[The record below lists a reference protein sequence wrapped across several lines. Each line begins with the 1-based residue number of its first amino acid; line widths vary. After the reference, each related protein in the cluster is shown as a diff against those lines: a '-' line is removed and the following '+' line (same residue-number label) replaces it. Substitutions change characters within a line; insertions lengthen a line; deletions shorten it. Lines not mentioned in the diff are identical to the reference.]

1 MNETRSRALMSR
13 RAILRAGLGAAAI
26 VPLAGLLD
34 ACASASSSSVTL
46 NQTAGAN
53 TGKTITTLKVAF
65 PSSLSNLYP
74 GIESGILNYY
84 VAALVTE
91 GLVGMGPTGETV
103 PAVASSWRQT
113 DETTY
118 VYQLRADAKYSD
130 GTAVTPEDVVYSM
143 QMAANA
149 KASPSVA
156 SYFSGVKSVTKTG
169 PAEVTVTL
177 SAPAE
182 SWSYTPSIGTPLC
195 VMPESFWKQ
204 NNDTVGT
211 AQALLLGTG
220 PYKVTS
226 FQPDSHVYLEAS
238 DTWWD
243 GKPKVDAIQI
253 QFISDPNAQYLA
265 QKAGDTQMSFNVPL
279 ESLDQW
285 AALPGNRVVS
295 YADKSWVGLIL
306 DTKSGPTKDIHVRRA
321 IGYCVDRQAIVTDL
335 LKGQGQVA
343 YAMSPPNQFPGV
355 YTPAQ
360 ATAELAGIPQ
370 LNFSLANAKAELK
383 QSAYPDG
390 FTATITYPNS
400 GPQLGTAAL
409 SLAANLKQIGITLN
423 VQEATLSQ
431 WLATVGTAAGGPIQ
445 YMWYFTTTPD
455 PAEIPSYLL
464 GADNPAGYVN
474 SQVSALLAK
483 ANTEFT
489 AAPHAATIIE
499 AQKLAAADVPY
510 LPLWWGKSVIAF
522 SDQIG
527 DTDLTAYTL
536 DSPWTTALYS
546 AS

>member
-1 MNETRSRALMSR
+1 MNETRSRAPMSR
-13 RAILRAGLGAAAI
+13 RAVLRAGLSAAAI
-26 VPLAGLLD
+26 APLAGLLN
-34 ACASASSSSVTL
+34 ACASTSGNVTL
-46 NQTAGAN
+46 NKAAGAN
-53 TGKTITTLKVAF
+53 TGKTISTLKVAF
-65 PSSLSNLYP
+65 PSALTNLYP

-91 GLVGMGPTGETV
+91 GLVGLNPAGETV
-103 PAVASSWRQT
+103 PAIASSWKQT
-113 DETTY
+113 DDTTY
-118 VYQLRADAKYSD
+118 VYQLRSDARFSD
-130 GTAVTPEDVVYSM
+130 GSSVTPEDVIYSLK
-143 QMAANA
+143 MAGNA
-149 KASPSVA
+149 KASPSIA
-156 SYFSGVKSVTKTG
+156 SYFGNVKSAVKTG

-177 SAPAE
+177 KTPAE
-182 SWSYTPSIGTPLC
+182 SWSYTPGTATPLC
-195 VMPESFWKQ
+195 IVPESFWEK
-204 NNDTVGT
+204 NDNTIGT

-238 DTWWD
+238 GTWWG
-243 GKPKVDAIQI
+243 GKPKVDTVQI
-253 QFISDPNAQYLA
+253 EFITDPNAQYLA
-265 QKAGDTQMSFNVPL
+265 QKAGDIQMSFNVPL
-279 ESLDQW
+279 ESLTQW
-285 AALPGNRVVS
+285 SNLPGNRVVS

-321 IGYCVDRQAIVTDL
+321 IGYCADRQAMVSDL

-343 YAMSPPNQFPGV
+343 YAMSPPEQFPGV

-360 ATAELAGIPQ
+360 ATAQLATIPQ
-370 LNFSLANAKAELK
+370 LEFSLEKAAAELK
-383 QSAYPDG
+383 QSAYPHG
-390 FTATITYPNS
+390 FTATLTYPNS

-409 SLAANLKQIGITLN
+409 ALAANLKQIGITLN
-423 VQEATLSQ
+423 VQEVALSQ
-431 WLATVGTAAGGPIQ
+431 WLASVGTAAAGPIQ

-464 GADNPAGYVN
+464 AAGNPASYEN
-474 SQVSALLAK
+474 SNVLGLIEK
-483 ANTEFT
+483 ANTEFG
-489 AAPHAATIIE
+489 AAAHDATIIE

-536 DSPWTTALYS
+536 DAQWTTALYS

>member
-1 MNETRSRALMSR
+1 MNEARSRALMNR
-13 RAILRAGLGAAAI
+13 RAILRAGLGAVALA
-26 VPLAGLLD
+26 PLAGLLE
-34 ACASASSSSVTL
+34 ACASASGTATL
-46 NQTAGAN
+46 NKSAGAD

-65 PSSLSNLYP
+65 PSALSNLYP

-91 GLVGMGPTGETV
+91 GLVGLGPTGDTV
-103 PAVASSWRQT
+103 PAVASSWKQT
-113 DETTY
+113 DDTTY
-118 VYQLRADAKYSD
+118 VYQLRPGARFSD
-130 GTAVTPEDVVYSM
+130 GTAVTPEDVLYSL

-149 KASPSVA
+149 KASPSIA
-156 SYFSGVKSVTKTG
+156 SYFSPVKSATKTG

-177 SAPAE
+177 SAPNGT
-182 SWSYTPSIGTPLC
+182 WSYTPSTATPLC
-195 VMPESFWKQ
+195 IVPKSFWEKYG
-204 NNDTVGT
+204 NTIGT

-226 FQPDSHVYLEAS
+226 FEPDSHVYLEAS
-238 DTWWD
+238 GTWWG

-265 QKAGDTQMSFNVPL
+265 QKAGDVQMSFNVSL
-279 ESLDQW
+279 ESLSQW

-321 IGYCVDRQAIVTDL
+321 IGYCADRQAFVTEL

-343 YAMSPPNQFPGV
+343 SAMSPPEQFPGV

-360 ATAELAGIPQ
+360 ATAELAAIPQ
-370 LNFSLANAKAELK
+370 LDFSLEKAKAELK

-390 FTATITYPNS
+390 FTATLTYPNS

-423 VQEATLSQ
+423 VQELTLSQ
-431 WLATVGTAAGGPIQ
+431 WLAVAGTPAGGPVQ

-464 GADNPAGYVN
+464 GSGNPASYSN
-474 SQVSALLAK
+474 SAVSALIDK
-483 ANTEFT
+483 ANTEFD
-489 AAPHAATIIE
+489 AAAHAATVIE
-499 AQKLAAADVPY
+499 AQQLAAADVPY
-510 LPLWWGKSVIAF
+510 VPLWWGKSVIAF

-536 DSPWTTALYS
+536 DAPWTTALYS